1 MLKNSQTTYQHLE
14 SDPISVADNH
24 EVNAIWAFIDCHISG
39 FIQYYCSD
47 ENPKKENKISE
58 LLIYYFFCCM
68 SEQMEGFPPYC
79 FARNPTQ
86 YQSERETDIGVFAI
100 IPNEK
105 PITLIEFEAKRL
117 SEKSNN
123 KEYVC
128 GERGG
133 IERFKRGVH
142 ASHLPK
148 CGMFAY
154 IQNNNTNYWINKING
169 WICELSDVNTDST
182 IHWSNEEVLHKVS
195 SNSQVEKYAS
205 SHQRLLSN
213 DTIALWHYFIEL

>member
-14 SDPISVADNH
+14 GNPISVADNH
-24 EVNAIWAFIDCHISG
+24 EVATIWAFIDCNISG
-39 FIQYYCSD
+39 FVQYYCSD

-58 LLIYYFFCCM
+58 LLIYYFYCCM
-68 SEQMEGFPPYC
+68 SAQMDGFPPFY
-79 FARNPTQ
+79 FSKNPTQ

-100 IPNEK
+100 VPNAK

-117 SEKSNN
+117 SEKTNN

-133 IERFKRGVH
+133 IERFKRGLH
-142 ASHLPK
+142 ASHLSK

-154 IQNNNTNYWINKING
+154 VQSNNTDYWTKKING
-169 WICELSDVNTDST
+169 WIRELSDTNIDPT
-182 IHWSNEEVLHKVS
+182 IHWSSEEVLHKV
-195 SNSQVEKYAS
+195 NLHSQVEKYTS
-205 SHQRLLSN
+205 SHYRLLSN
-213 DTIALWHYFIEL
+213 DTIALWHYFVEL